1 MSNKDIERAVCAVA
15 GPISVHIDNMFSQ
28 LPVGTSLEEVASV
41 LVAQLGTCSNHPEF
55 VRFLTEA
62 LAARRAL
69 ADRGVK
75 F

>member
-1 MSNKDIERAVCAVA
+1 MSNKDIERAASAVA
-15 GPISVHIDNMFSQ
+15 GPISVHIDSMLSQ
-28 LPVGTSLEEVASV
+28 LPEETSLEEVASA
-41 LVAQLGTCSNHPEF
+41 LVAQIGTWSNHPEF